1 MSEKTRGLSC
11 WRIMSW
17 LTCKISESEPTTQ
30 QPNESLLI
38 VRSVLNPY
46 SSVELLICCLA
57 CERPREAVIPNGR
70 LQNVQND
77 VTTGHGHYGTRV
89 LVWMELTVEK
99 KEREGKREKQTEWE
113 MECGIERWRAR
124 NRKGDTDSRMWTWWR
139 YSTAGGQS

>member
-1 MSEKTRGLSC
+1 
-11 WRIMSW
+11 MSW

-77 VTTGHGHYGTRV
+77 VTTGHGHYGTRAG
-89 LVWMELTVEK
+89 LDGANGG
-99 KEREGKREKQTEWE
+99 KERERGKERKADRVGNGMWNREVKSKKQ
-113 MECGIERWRAR
+113 ERRHRLKNVNMVALFYGR
-124 NRKGDTDSRMWTWWR
+124 RTKLAT
-139 YSTAGGQS
+139 GQ